1 MAEDTT
7 KAAAPKAQ
15 TAAKSADEHPAV
27 EAVLKT
33 LPEAQ
38 QALDPE
44 AVKAAMPSDEEQ
56 LSSEGNKHYQQATG
70 SLPEEDKIAAV
81 AEIVKNSLGPAA
93 DAETAK
99 RIEAEQAKIR
109 ESTDRPGDDL
119 GLDLP
124 YGWTVAHTSDDS
136 TVLAKRVNG
145 SLVEQAGTS
154 PEQAAERAWEWEAV
168 QGAGSVI
175 GIQTG
180 P

>member
-7 KAAAPKAQ
+7 KVSAPKGGAS
-15 TAAKSADEHPAV
+15 AKADEHPAV

-38 QALDPE
+38 QALD
-44 AVKAAMPSDEEQ
+44 ADAIKAAIPSDEEQ
-56 LSSEGNKHYQQATG
+56 LASEGNKHYQQATG
-70 SLPEEDKIAAV
+70 SLPVEEQVAAV
-81 AEIVKNSLGPAA
+81 AEIVKNQLGPAA
-93 DAETAK
+93 DQETAK

-109 ESTDRPGDDL
+109 ESTDRPGDEL

-124 YGWTVAHTSDDS
+124 YGWTVAHSSDDT

-145 SLVEQAGTS
+145 SLVEQQGTT
-154 PEQAAERAWEWEAV
+154 PEMAAERAWEWEAI

-175 GIQTG
+175 GVQTG